1 MKDKDDSSV
10 VKQALII
17 SQDLGQKFNNSYHS
31 KLLDLLKFCNSRK
44 LGQPHKLRPEH
55 LPEMI
60 SHVKKNYSEFWKQK
74 IESSPKLD
82 FYKKIK
88 KDFSSEFYLDMVQNF
103 EGLSRKQY
111 VKFRTSNHTL
121 LVESKRYCKPQIP
134 REDRICEF
142 CNLNEV
148 EDEIHVL
155 FNCTLYTSYRNVF
168 FNKLDSTFKTDNKE
182 NFIASIFRSKSEPAL
197 FYLINYIN
205 KCLEKRKSL
214 PLR

>member
-1 MKDKDDSSV
+1 MFLELNKKASNHATRAEVGKYPLQITIINLIFKYYIYLKDKDDSSV

-17 SQDLGQKFNNSYHS
+17 SQDLGQKFYNSYHS

-111 VKFRTSNHTL
+111 VKF
-121 LVESKRYCKPQIP
+121 
-134 REDRICEF
+134 
-142 CNLNEV
+142 
-148 EDEIHVL
+148 
-155 FNCTLYTSYRNVF
+155 
-168 FNKLDSTFKTDNKE
+168 
-182 NFIASIFRSKSEPAL
+182 
-197 FYLINYIN
+197 
-205 KCLEKRKSL
+205 
-214 PLR
+214 